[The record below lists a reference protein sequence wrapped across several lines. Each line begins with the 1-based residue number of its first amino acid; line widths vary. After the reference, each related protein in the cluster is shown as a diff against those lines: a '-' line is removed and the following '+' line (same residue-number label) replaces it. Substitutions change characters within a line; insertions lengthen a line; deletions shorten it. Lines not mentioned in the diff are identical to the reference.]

1 MSVFVDT
8 SALIA
13 LLDRD
18 DPEHG
23 RASAAWLAGLE
34 SGEGLLTSNYVV
46 LEACAVAQRRFGMAA
61 VRVLLD
67 EILPLTHVEWI
78 QEKDHTLGA
87 TALLAAGR
95 RHLSLVDCVSFAVMR
110 RLRIRQCLAT
120 DPHFAEQGFTQ
131 YSPQPA
137 EE

>member
-8 SALIA
+8 SALIT

-23 RASAAWLAGLE
+23 RMSAAWMAGLE
-34 SGEGLLTSNYVV
+34 SGEGFLTSNYVV
-46 LEACAVAQRRFGMAA
+46 LESCAVAQRRFGMEA
-61 VRVLLD
+61 VHVLLD
-67 EILPLTHVEWI
+67 EIAPLLHVEWI
-78 QEKDHTLGA
+78 DEKDHAVGA
-87 TALLAAGR
+87 TAIIAAGR
-95 RHLSLVDCVSFAVMR
+95 RQLSLVDCVSFAVMR
-110 RLRIRQCLAT
+110 RLRVSQCLAT

-137 EE
+137 TE

>member
-23 RASAAWLAGLE
+23 RMSAAWLAGPG

-46 LEACAVAQRRFGMAA
+46 LESCAVAQRRFGMAA

-67 EILPLTHVEWI
+67 EILPLVHVEWI
-78 QEKDHTLGA
+78 QENDHAVGA

-110 RLRIRQCLAT
+110 RLRVRQCLAT

-131 YSPQPA
+131 YSPRESSA
-137 EE
+137 

>member
-1 MSVFVDT
+1 VSVFIDT

-23 RASAAWLAGLE
+23 RMSAAWLAGLE

-46 LEACAVAQRRFGMAA
+46 LESCAVAQRRFGMAA

-67 EILPLTHVEWI
+67 EILPPAHVEWI
-78 QEKDHTLGA
+78 QEKEHTVGA

-95 RHLSLVDCVSFAVMR
+95 RQLSLVDCVSFAVMR
-110 RLRIRQCLAT
+110 RLRVRHCLAT
-120 DPHFAEQGFTQ
+120 DPHFAEQGFAQ
-131 YSPQPA
+131 YSPPA
-137 EE
+137 AE